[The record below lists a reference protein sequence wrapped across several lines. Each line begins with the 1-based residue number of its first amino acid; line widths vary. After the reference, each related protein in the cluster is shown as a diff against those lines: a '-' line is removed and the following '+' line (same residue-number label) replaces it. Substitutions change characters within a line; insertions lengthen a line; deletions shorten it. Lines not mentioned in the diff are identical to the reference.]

1 MGDDGHRDGRGD
13 GWNCFL
19 SSTSLSTPVDIFIST
34 GTCSYLRAN
43 IKPGR
48 ATTKQFKVSIE
59 LDKASATEV
68 GMQCISFISISC
80 LLAHLMFLGSINF
93 VDNRMAVSVYPD
105 RHVWSSLRQE
115 GMMEIVNSESP
126 GQTFIEFAVS

>member
-1 MGDDGHRDGRGD
+1 M
-13 GWNCFL
+13 
-19 SSTSLSTPVDIFIST
+19 
-34 GTCSYLRAN
+34 
-43 IKPGR
+43 
-48 ATTKQFKVSIE
+48 SIE

-68 GMQCISFISISC
+68 GMQFISFISISC
-80 LLAHLMFLGSINF
+80 LLAHLMFLDSINF
-93 VDNRMAVSVYPD
+93 VDNRMAVSVYLD